1 MLLRRFGRPSL
12 LGLAAGTAV
21 VAGTASAVSGGM
33 RRREYNRMQQDEAVQ
48 AANQAQ
54 QDQQI
59 RDEVAAQSSPAAAA
73 PSLVDQVNQLAQ
85 LHSSGVLSDAEFAE
99 AKAKLLG

>member
-1 MLLRRFGRPSL
+1 MLLRRFGRPGL

-21 VAGTASAVSGGM
+21 VAGTASAVTGGM
-33 RRREYNRMQQDEAVQ
+33 RRRQYNRMQQDEAVQ
-48 AANQAQ
+48 AASDAQ
-54 QDQQI
+54 QQQEI
-59 RDEVAAQSSPAAAA
+59 REAVAAQSAAAPAA

-85 LHSSGVLSDAEFAE
+85 LHTSGVLSDAEFAE